1 MKLAFRDIEPFVQNP
16 NPAAKAILIYGPDD
30 GLMRER
36 SNTIGKTI
44 VEDLHDPFNV
54 CVLSTDALN
63 DDPARLGDEANA
75 MSMMGGKRLI
85 RVENASD
92 KITASI
98 KDYLENPNDDALIIL
113 EASDLAPRSSLRK
126 LCESAKNAAAL
137 PCYVDDERG
146 LAQIIRKAL
155 HDEGLQAEPD
165 TVSWLSANISGN
177 RGKVRAELEKLI
189 VYKGNDKSPIR
200 LTEAQEI
207 CGAAGAQSFDDLVF
221 SVGGNNP
228 KLALKAYNTLMDE
241 GVAEIAVLRAL
252 QNHFRR
258 LHLAKAIIGEGKST
272 DEAMKNLSPP
282 VFFKQKSSFQ
292 GQLNRWT
299 LPKLDRILDKL
310 SDLEAQTKQ
319 TGTPVNTLCSQA
331 ILSISMIR

>member
-1 MKLAFRDIEPFVQNP
+1 MKLSFRDIEPFVQNP
-16 NPAAKAILIYGPDD
+16 NPGARVILIYGPDD

-36 SNTIGKTI
+36 SNVIGKTI

-54 CVLSTDALN
+54 CVLSADILK

-85 RVENASD
+85 RIEDAGD
-92 KITASI
+92 KLTVLI

-113 EASDLAPRSSLRK
+113 EADDLTPRSSLRK

-155 HDEGLQAEPD
+155 HDEGMQAEPD
-165 TVSWLSANISGN
+165 TVAWLGANISGN

-189 VYKGNDKSPIR
+189 IYKGKDKSPIS
-200 LTEAQEI
+200 LKEAQEI

-228 KLALKAYNTLMDE
+228 QLALKAYNTLMDE

-258 LHLAKAIIGEGKST
+258 LHLTKAIITEGKST

-282 VFFKQKSSFQ
+282 VFFKQKSAFQ
-292 GQLNRWT
+292 AQLSRWT